1 MKPAILSVLSSLLL
15 ASSVSADPLSGTW
28 FTYDAGQAVK
38 SRLII
43 SEKTLGKGDYS
54 YWNQGEFG
62 WENVKEFPLLLN
74 ENNTVI
80 YEEKGYFNA
89 WKLIPSDSKSYA
101 KLLLQGG
108 TGEDLE
114 DVKGQAAGPEDE
126 MSALFSVPAFTEEE
140 AKKLEEL
147 PGLSEISRE
156 DLIEVFQR
164 RSKYTELLEE
174 FFSENP
180 DAARMAWR
188 FGQNLFHKELIEM
201 GYNPYEAYEGNPLEK
216 FENDEEIMKLM
227 TELGG

>member
-1 MKPAILSVLSSLLL
+1 MRPTLICFALVLLL
-15 ASSVSADPLSGTW
+15 SPVSAEPLSGTW

-38 SRLII
+38 SRYII
-43 SEKTLGKGDYS
+43 TPTTLGKGDYS
-54 YWNQGEFG
+54 YWNKGEFG
-62 WENVKEFPLLLN
+62 WENVKELPLQMN
-74 ENNTVI
+74 ENGIVI

-89 WKLIPSDSKSYA
+89 LKFVSSNSEAYA

-114 DVKGQAAGPEDE
+114 DVKAQSAGPEDE
-126 MSALFSVPAFTEEE
+126 MSVLFSVPAFTKEESE
-140 AKKLEEL
+140 KLEDL
-147 PGLSEISRE
+147 PGLSKISRE
-156 DLIEVFQR
+156 DLLEVLQR
-164 RSKYTELLEE
+164 RSRYTKLLEE

-180 DAARMAWR
+180 DAVRMAWR

-201 GYNPYEAYEGNPLEK
+201 GYNPYESYEGNPLQR